1 MDMTRRNWLGFAS
14 VLTLG
19 GVAAARPPM
28 LPPSIRT
35 LSRGARDPAPLLAA
49 LSAYAHA
56 EMAAFG
62 LPGLTMAVE
71 GPDNLRATIT
81 LGHADL
87 DRNLPVRADQLF
99 QIGSI
104 SKSMVALCLFHLA
117 DLGKLDLD
125 ARAASILPDVAWPD
139 ADITI
144 AMLLNHSS
152 GLPADAPTFP
162 RSPGGKLWTN
172 YASGKLF
179 SYSNTAFC
187 LLGMVVAKV
196 SGMPFHKALREFV
209 HEPLGMAHA
218 EPLILT
224 RDRARYPMSY
234 VPFGNGAYFPGNALT
249 PGPWLDIELAAGSV
263 AATPEDMARYIAYL
277 TRVGQG
283 KGAPI
288 MSDALARRY
297 ARPTIEAEEFGPKGQ
312 YACGIATVELD
323 GRQCLHHTG
332 GMITFHSSI
341 TIDPLAGGGV
351 FASTN
356 SGGGDYRPRRITFY
370 GCRLL
375 RAFAEGKPL
384 PAAPK
389 LVPVPPVKDAAAFAG
404 RFLAANGDVI
414 MISGTGD
421 TLLVTADGTPG
432 RLMMIGQGK
441 FAPNHPRLADHEIA
455 FVEGR
460 AARDQLWWGG
470 TLYGRDKALPTP
482 APSPE
487 VAALAGIYVNDSPWI
502 GGLSLVARGDRL
514 VIEGLG
520 PLKRAD
526 DGSWRA
532 DGEAMPAER
541 FWFEAVSDGRPERMV
556 FSGVDMRRF
565 HDIAG

>member
-1 MDMTRRNWLGFAS
+1 MDMTRRNWMGFAS
-14 VLTLG
+14 VLALG
-19 GVAAARPPM
+19 GAAAARAPM
-28 LPPSIRT
+28 IPPSIRT
-35 LSRGARDPAPLLAA
+35 LNRGARDPAPLLAA
-49 LSAYAHA
+49 LAAYAQA
-56 EMAAFG
+56 EMTAFG
-62 LPGLTMAVE
+62 LPGLTMAVA
-71 GPDNLRATIT
+71 GPDGLRATIA

-87 DRNLPVRADQLF
+87 DRNLPVRPDQLF

-117 DLGKLDLD
+117 DQGKLDLD
-125 ARAASILPDVAWPD
+125 AKAASILPDVAWPD
-139 ADITI
+139 ADITV
-144 AMLLNHSS
+144 AMLLNHTA

-162 RSPGGKLWTN
+162 RSPGGKHWTN
-172 YASGKLF
+172 YPSGKRF

-187 LLGMVVAKV
+187 LLGMMVAKV
-196 SGMPFHKALREFV
+196 SGMPFHRAMRDFV
-209 HEPLGMAHA
+209 HNPLGMAHA
-218 EPLILT
+218 QPLILT

-234 VPFGNGAYFPGNALT
+234 VPFGNGVYFPGNALT

-288 MSDALARRY
+288 MSDALAKRY
-297 ARPTIEAEEFGPKGQ
+297 ARPTIAAEEFGPNGQ

-341 TIDPLAGGGV
+341 TVDPLAGGGV

-356 SGGGDYRPRRITFY
+356 SGAGDYRPRRITFY

-389 LVPVPPVKDAAAFAG
+389 LVPVPPVKDAGGFAG
-404 RFLAANGDVI
+404 RFIAANGDTIAITARGEALFV
-414 MISGTGD
+414 S
-421 TLLVTADGTPG
+421 ADGLPG
-432 RLMMIGQGK
+432 RLMMIDKGK
-441 FAPNHPRLADHEIA
+441 FAVDHPRLADHEIA

-460 AARDQLWWGG
+460 DAKDRLWWGG
-470 TLYGRDKALPTP
+470 TLYGRDKAVPTP
-482 APSPE
+482 AADPG
-487 VAALAGIYVNDSPWI
+487 VAALAGLYVSDSPWI
-502 GGLSLVARGDRL
+502 GGLSLVTRGDRL
-514 VIEGLG
+514 VIEGVG
-520 PLKRAD
+520 PLKRAE

-532 DGEAMPAER
+532 EGEAMPAER
-541 FWFEAVSDGRPERMV
+541 FWFEAVNDGRPERLV
-556 FSGVDMRRF
+556 FSGTDLRRF
-565 HDIAG
+565 HTVDD